1 MKSIYVTVRID
12 YDFDEAKAE
21 GLDTS
26 LIAVDLAINPNYDTV
41 ADGVQ
46 VDSVEICDI
55 NLNEE

>member
-12 YDFDEAKAE
+12 YDFDERKAE

-26 LIAVDLAINPNYDTV
+26 LIAVDLAINPNYNTV
-41 ADGVQ
+41 ENGVQ

>member
-12 YDFDEAKAE
+12 YDFDETKAE

-26 LIAVDLAINPNYDTV
+26 LIAVDLAINPNYNTV
-41 ADGVQ
+41 ENGVQ
-46 VDSVEICDI
+46 LDSVEICDI